1 MYRQSWSLKIAPGPG
16 DLLGKHRTPVAPVF
30 ALFDKQGLSS
40 SLGSVAD
47 ILIGPLVNL
56 ILCQPVSMEGSKWHP
71 AGPTHSLIT
80 ISDNP
85 RSKLPLFQA
94 SSLLPL
100 RLLENSFTCHQ
111 PLYLPFAFV
120 PPEYFNQSVSGT
132 NTGRFNE
139 KTVPSLQVGL
149 FIIPAEIGSVCG
161 LSVLP
166 WCIFSTWWKFSPISQ
181 RHFQNLF
188 AYCVFSGWFPS
199 CHLHYMNF
207 HFEAFPLLS
216 LLPMEPPGSIPGSLW
231 SGACQIMIN
240 CAFWLLVGGE

>member
-1 MYRQSWSLKIAPGPG
+1 M
-16 DLLGKHRTPVAPVF
+16 F

-149 FIIPAEIGSVCG
+149 FIIPAEIWGLCVVCRSCLG
-161 LSVLP
+161 AFLVLDESFLQLARDTFRICLP
-166 WCIFSTWWKFSPISQ
+166 TVFLVAGFPAATCIT
-181 RHFQNLF
+181 
-188 AYCVFSGWFPS
+188 
-199 CHLHYMNF
+199 
-207 HFEAFPLLS
+207 
-216 LLPMEPPGSIPGSLW
+216 
-231 SGACQIMIN
+231 
-240 CAFWLLVGGE
+240 

>member
-1 MYRQSWSLKIAPGPG
+1 M
-16 DLLGKHRTPVAPVF
+16 APVF

-56 ILCQPVSMEGSKWHP
+56 ILCQPVSTEGSKWHP

-85 RSKLPLFQA
+85 GSKLPLFQA

-111 PLYLPFAFV
+111 PLYLPFALV

-132 NTGRFNE
+132 NTGKFTE

-149 FIIPAEIGSVCG
+149 FIIPAEIWGLCVVCRPCLGAFLVLDESFLQLARDTFRVCLPIVFLVAGFPAAPSLHELLLGGFSSFVPPALWSPLVPSQG
-161 LSVLP
+161 LSGV
-166 WCIFSTWWKFSPISQ
+166 
-181 RHFQNLF
+181 
-188 AYCVFSGWFPS
+188 
-199 CHLHYMNF
+199 
-207 HFEAFPLLS
+207 
-216 LLPMEPPGSIPGSLW
+216 EPVKS
-231 SGACQIMIN
+231 
-240 CAFWLLVGGE
+240 

>member
-1 MYRQSWSLKIAPGPG
+1 MMSRDLMVFAFYFG
-16 DLLGKHRTPVAPVF
+16 LLGILACVLKT
-30 ALFDKQGLSS
+30 LSS

-56 ILCQPVSMEGSKWHP
+56 IFCQPVSMEGSKWHP

-166 WCIFSTWWKFSPISQ
+166 WCIFST
-181 RHFQNLF
+181 
-188 AYCVFSGWFPS
+188 
-199 CHLHYMNF
+199 
-207 HFEAFPLLS
+207 
-216 LLPMEPPGSIPGSLW
+216 
-231 SGACQIMIN
+231 
-240 CAFWLLVGGE
+240 